1 MWKKSIVSTISMLF
15 SFENIPVLASFKD
28 FLLFFILNGVFFQ
41 YYSHDD
47 KHVFTYVKDWIFKQ
61 RIVF

>member
-1 MWKKSIVSTISMLF
+1 MLF

-28 FLLFFILNGVFFQ
+28 FLLFFILNGVFFFQ

-47 KHVFTYVKDWIFKQ
+47 KHVFAYVKDWIFKQ

>member
-1 MWKKSIVSTISMLF
+1 MLF

-28 FLLFFILNGVFFQ
+28 FLLFFILNGFFFQ

-47 KHVFTYVKDWIFKQ
+47 KHVFTYVKDLIFKQ
-61 RIVF
+61 SIVF